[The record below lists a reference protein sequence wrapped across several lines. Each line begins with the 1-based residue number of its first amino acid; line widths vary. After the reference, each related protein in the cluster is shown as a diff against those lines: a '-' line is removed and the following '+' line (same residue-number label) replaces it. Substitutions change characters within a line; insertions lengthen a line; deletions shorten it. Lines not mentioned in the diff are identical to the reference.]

1 MTYRELIDTL
11 NGIPEQLKNQE
22 AMVLDCSINNNSD
35 NHRVPIAATVTLGT
49 EEEMKEVVLFVN
61 TEDWI

>member
-11 NGIPEQLKNQE
+11 NDIPECLRDQE
-22 AMVLDCSINNNSD
+22 AMVLDYSVNNNPN
-35 NHRVPIAATVTLGT
+35 NHRVPIDATVTLGI
-49 EEEMKEVVLFVN
+49 EEEMQEVVLFIN

>member
-22 AMVLDCSINNNSD
+22 AMVLDCSINNNPD
-35 NHRVPIAATVTLGT
+35 DHRVPIVATVTLGT

>member
-11 NGIPEQLKNQE
+11 NDIPESLKDQE
-22 AMVLDCSINNNSD
+22 AMILDYSTNNNPY
-35 NHRVPIAATVTLGT
+35 NHRVPIVATVTLGV
-49 EEEMKEVVLFVN
+49 EEEMKEVVLFIN

>member
-22 AMVLDCSINNNSD
+22 AMVLDCSVNNNPD
-35 NHRVPIAATVTLGT
+35 DHRVPIVATVTLGT

>member
-22 AMVLDCSINNNSD
+22 AMVLDCSVNNNPD
-35 NHRVPIAATVTLGT
+35 DHRVPIVATVTLGV
-49 EEEMKEVVLFVN
+49 EEEMKEVILFVN